1 MNGAGNIILVLDLRG
16 TAILPTPAEAR
27 AIHHASGLD
36 YDQMMVLSDPRD
48 PATAAYVR
56 IYNNDGSEAEACG
69 NGTRCVADRL
79 ARESGATLLAIETVM
94 GRVACERLGEWRYRV
109 DMGPPRFAWDEI
121 PLARAVDDTR
131 RVELVSPGL
140 ADYGPASVVNMGNPH
155 AIFWVKDVAA
165 IPLEI
170 VGPRFETHPL
180 FPDKANV
187 SFAQVTAR
195 DTVKLRVW
203 ERGVGITLACG
214 SAACATL
221 VAAARLGLTD
231 REARIALPGG
241 ELTVEWRESDGRV
254 LMAGPVEFERE
265 IALAADAFEGPGRT
279 EDSVALRRS
288 PRVRATGARGN
299 GRKGASVPPNSGRSA
314 DALGS
319 CSPSP
324 RIVPFDRIR
333 DNARPIRGRNVRRFG
348 APVLRDRRRRPRSA
362 LRAALPAEARRA
374 NAPSAPRK
382 RDSGGRVRPD
392 RRSRARFGL

>member
-1 MNGAGNIILVLDLRG
+1 
-16 TAILPTPAEAR
+16 
-27 AIHHASGLD
+27 
-36 YDQMMVLSDPRD
+36 
-48 PATAAYVR
+48 
-56 IYNNDGSEAEACG
+56 
-69 NGTRCVADRL
+69 
-79 ARESGATLLAIETVM
+79 M

-131 RVELVSPGL
+131 RVEFVSSGL

-180 FPDKANV
+180 FPHKANV

-195 DTVKLRVW
+195 DAVKLRVW

-231 REARIALPGG
+231 RKARIALPGG

-254 LMAGPVEFERE
+254 LTAGPVEFERE
-265 IALAADAFEGPGRT
+265 IALEAEAFEG
-279 EDSVALRRS
+279 A
-288 PRVRATGARGN
+288 GAN
-299 GRKGASVPPNSGRSA
+299 
-314 DALGS
+314 
-319 CSPSP
+319 
-324 RIVPFDRIR
+324 
-333 DNARPIRGRNVRRFG
+333 
-348 APVLRDRRRRPRSA
+348 
-362 LRAALPAEARRA
+362 
-374 NAPSAPRK
+374 
-382 RDSGGRVRPD
+382 
-392 RRSRARFGL
+392 